1 MFEIKEDLVKYLAS
15 ERGLTD
21 CRLAQAE
28 TPTRL
33 PTAVKVEGLGL
44 ATRR

>member
-1 MFEIKEDLVKYLAS
+1 MFEMKEDLVKYLANGR
-15 ERGLTD
+15 ELTD

-28 TPTRL
+28 TPTEL
-33 PTAVKVEGLGL
+33 PTAVKAEGL